1 VNRRALALG
10 LAAAIV
16 YVAGAAVSGH
26 LSIFA
31 RRPILDGTG
40 PPVPYA
46 WVSPPPELV
55 FTNKPPASGNFTVT
69 IGTKGSKPDTLSTAD
84 AQLTLIV
91 PAGAFAPTS
100 GARAIGVKVEPL
112 DPASIAR
119 IPGPETPQGNLY
131 RITAT
136 YLPSNAPVR
145 NFAKPLEAVV
155 EYPVT
160 PNVHTTSHLLEYAA
174 DGKSWSKVASADSTA
189 FQQVQ
194 APVAGPGY
202 VIVAANVSA
211 LPSTLPPV
219 SSGGGSRRIV
229 ALIVIAVC
237 LAIIVAALVLRGRE
251 DTDRGR

>member
-1 VNRRALALG
+1 VSRRALALG

-16 YVAGAAVSGH
+16 YVTGAALSGH
-26 LSIFA
+26 LSVFA

-46 WVSPPPELV
+46 WVSPPPALAS
-55 FTNKPPASGNFTVT
+55 TNKTPASGDFTVEM
-69 IGTKGSKPDTLSTAD
+69 GTKGSRPNTLSTAD
-84 AQLTLIV
+84 AQVTLIL
-91 PAGAFAPTS
+91 PAGSFAASP
-100 GARAIGVKVEPL
+100 GATTVEVKVEPL
-112 DPASIAR
+112 DPASVA
-119 IPGPETPQGNLY
+119 PVSGPETSQGNLY

-136 YLPSNAPVR
+136 YLPSNNPVR
-145 NFAKPLEAVV
+145 SFAKPLEAVI

-160 PNVHTTSHLLEYAA
+160 PNVHSTSHLLEYSA

-202 VIVAANVSA
+202 VIVAANISA

-219 SSGGGSRRIV
+219 SSGRGSSQIV

>member
-1 VNRRALALG
+1 MALG
-10 LAAAIV
+10 LAAAVV
-16 YVAGAAVSGH
+16 YVTGAALSGH
-26 LSIFA
+26 LSVFA
-31 RRPILDGTG
+31 RHPILDGTG

-46 WVSPPPELV
+46 WISPPPELAA
-55 FTNKPPASGNFTVT
+55 TNKPPASGDFTVKM
-69 IGTKGSKPDTLSTAD
+69 GGNGSRPDTLSTAD
-84 AQLTLIV
+84 AQVTLIL
-91 PAGAFAPTS
+91 PAGAFAPS
-100 GARAIGVKVEPL
+100 PGARAVGVKVEPL
-112 DPASIAR
+112 DPSTAGSIPR
-119 IPGPETPQGNLY
+119 PETPQGNLY

-136 YLPSNAPVR
+136 YLPSNDPIGT
-145 NFAKPLEAVV
+145 FGKPLETVV

-160 PNVHTTSHLLEYAA
+160 PNVHTTSHLLEYSA

-219 SSGGGSRRIV
+219 SSGRGRSPVV

-237 LAIIVAALVLRGRE
+237 VAIVATALLLRGRE
-251 DTDRGR
+251 DADRRR

>member
-1 VNRRALALG
+1 MALG
-10 LAAAIV
+10 LAAAVV
-16 YVAGAAVSGH
+16 YVTGAALSGH
-26 LSIFA
+26 LSVFA

-46 WVSPPPELV
+46 WVSPPPELAS
-55 FTNKPPASGNFTVT
+55 TNKPPASGDFTVRM
-69 IGTKGSKPDTLSTAD
+69 GANGSRPDTLSTAD
-84 AQLTLIV
+84 AQVTLIL
-91 PAGAFAPTS
+91 PAGAFASNP
-100 GARAIGVKVEPL
+100 GAKTVEVKVEPL
-112 DPASIAR
+112 DPSSASP
-119 IPGPETPQGNLY
+119 IPGPETPQGNGY

-136 YLPSNAPVR
+136 YLPSDDPIAT
-145 NFAKPLEAVV
+145 FAKPLETVI

-160 PNVHTTSHLLEYAA
+160 PNVHTTSHLLEYSA
-174 DGKSWSKVASADSTA
+174 DGKNWSKVASADSTA

-219 SSGGGSRRIV
+219 SSGGGSSRTI

-237 LAIIVAALVLRGRE
+237 IAIIVTALVLRGRE
-251 DTDRGR
+251 DADPRG